1 MMNKSIEEIV
11 EFLIDK
17 KLTITTAEYCTGGL
31 IASGIVDI
39 PGVSEIFNEGYVT
52 YSNEA
57 KKSLLGVKEETLDT
71 VGAVSEETA
80 RQMAVGA
87 AKAAKADVA
96 LSATGIAGPDGG
108 TDEKPVGLV
117 YLGCY
122 CMGNTYVER
131 HVFKGDRSEVRN
143 AAVEAALTLAKKALK
158 E

>member
-1 MMNKSIEEIV
+1 M
-11 EFLIDK
+11 
-17 KLTITTAEYCTGGL
+17 G
-31 IASGIVDI
+31 
-39 PGVSEIFNEGYVT
+39 SEMCIRDW
-52 YSNEA
+52 
-57 KKSLLGVKEETLDT
+57 DT

>member
-1 MMNKSIEEIV
+1 
-11 EFLIDK
+11 
-17 KLTITTAEYCTGGL
+17 
-31 IASGIVDI
+31 
-39 PGVSEIFNEGYVT
+39 
-52 YSNEA
+52 
-57 KKSLLGVKEETLDT
+57 
-71 VGAVSEETA
+71 
-80 RQMAVGA
+80 MAVGA

-122 CMGNTYVER
+122 CMGNTCVER